1 MANDSNGK
9 NDTQGNQKNR
19 FNNLLSPITIGGVQI
34 KNRIAVAPMQ
44 EYMTG
49 PNGEITEQTLGYIGA
64 RAKGGAGLVISGVML
79 GTKLAAKYPMGRS
92 MFLFHPN
99 HQLGPSLYAERIHH
113 FGSVACAQMSPG
125 VGRQCTPYEADAV
138 VPAATDNLP
147 YEIAKEKMFNSLQMV
162 LDMDQRS
169 RMVVVGP
176 MTRALTIA
184 EIQSEI
190 KEFAASCQLAVLC
203 GFDMIEIHATHGFL
217 CHQFLSPLSNKRT
230 DMYGGEWR
238 NRKRFINEIM
248 EATRY
253 ACQGVPIGVRISA
266 EEHMEGGLT
275 REEMVDVAK
284 DLQAR
289 GADYIHL
296 SDGAGFEEAG
306 HQIPD
311 ADRADHMADH
321 GVDFKKELKIPVMVM
336 SQHDPF
342 KADHDI
348 AEGKYDISALGRQ
361 LLCDPEYPNKLMEG
375 KAESIIRCTRCN
387 TCMLRGLSGLYVAC
401 PQNPH
406 LGREYLMDEYKM
418 GPRRSDEP
426 VIPPSWMRAKLP
438 PLDKKPWWR
447 TEIELPDKCWR
458 PFRGPGPR

>member
-1 MANDSNGK
+1 MSLTKAKKEVLKMADDPKAK
-9 NDTQGNQKNR
+9 NDMQGNHKER
-19 FNNLLSPITIGGVQI
+19 FKNLLSPITIGGVQI

-49 PNGEITEQTLGYIGA
+49 PSGEITEQTLGYIGA

-79 GTKLAAKYPMGRS
+79 GTRLAAQYPMGRS

-138 VPAATDNLP
+138 VPAASDNLP
-147 YEIAKEKMFNSLQMV
+147 YEIAREKMFNSLQMA

-169 RMVVVGP
+169 RMVVTGP
-176 MTRALTIA
+176 LTRALTIA

-190 KEFAASCQLAVLC
+190 KEFSASCQLAVLC
-203 GFDMIEIHATHGFL
+203 GFDMIEIQATHGFL

-238 NRKRFINEIM
+238 NRKRFLNELM

-275 REEMVDVAK
+275 RETS
-284 DLQAR
+284 R
-289 GADYIHL
+289 
-296 SDGAGFEEAG
+296 
-306 HQIPD
+306 
-311 ADRADHMADH
+311 
-321 GVDFKKELKIPVMVM
+321 
-336 SQHDPF
+336 
-342 KADHDI
+342 
-348 AEGKYDISALGRQ
+348 RQ
-361 LLCDPEYPNKLMEG
+361 
-375 KAESIIRCTRCN
+375 N
-387 TCMLRGLSGLYVAC
+387 TG
-401 PQNPH
+401 
-406 LGREYLMDEYKM
+406 
-418 GPRRSDEP
+418 
-426 VIPPSWMRAKLP
+426 
-438 PLDKKPWWR
+438 
-447 TEIELPDKCWR
+447 
-458 PFRGPGPR
+458 

>member
-1 MANDSNGK
+1 MTTEQKDQANQNTGGAFSH
-9 NDTQGNQKNR
+9 
-19 FNNLLSPITIGGVQI
+19 LLSPIKIGGVEL

-49 PNGEITEQTLGYIGA
+49 PSGEITEQTLGYIGA

-79 GTKLAAKYPMGRS
+79 GTRLAAEYPMGRS
-92 MFLFHPN
+92 MYLFHPCQ
-99 HQLGPSLYAERIHH
+99 QLGPALYAERIHH
-113 FGSVACAQMSPG
+113 FGARACAQMSPG
-125 VGRQCTPYEADAV
+125 VGRQCTPYEPDAV

-147 YEIAKEKMFNSLQMV
+147 YEITKEKVFNSLAGV
-162 LDMDQRS
+162 LEMDQRS
-169 RMVVVGP
+169 RMILTGP
-176 MTRALTIA
+176 MTRALTVS
-184 EIQSEI
+184 EIQSET
-190 KEFAASCQLAVLC
+190 KEFAASCQLAVLS

-238 NRKRFINEIM
+238 NRKRFLNDMM
-248 EATRY
+248 EAVRY

-275 REEMVDVAK
+275 REEMVDLAR
-284 DLQAR
+284 DLEAR

-311 ADRADHMADH
+311 ADRAEHMADH
-321 GVDFKKELKIPVMVM
+321 GIDFQKALNIPVLVI
-336 SQHDPF
+336 SQHDPV
-342 KADHDI
+342 KSNQDI
-348 AEGKYDISALGRQ
+348 GEGKYDISAMARQ
-361 LLCDPEYPNKLMEG
+361 LLCDPEYPNKLAAG
-375 KAESIIRCTRCN
+375 KPQEIVRCIRCN
-387 TCMLRGLSGLYVAC
+387 LCMLRGLAGLYVAC

-418 GPRRSDEP
+418 GPRRPDESP
-426 VIPPSWMRAKLP
+426 MPDSWAMAKLP
-438 PLDKKPWWR
+438 PLDKKQWWR
-447 TEIELPDKCWR
+447 AEIELLEKCWR